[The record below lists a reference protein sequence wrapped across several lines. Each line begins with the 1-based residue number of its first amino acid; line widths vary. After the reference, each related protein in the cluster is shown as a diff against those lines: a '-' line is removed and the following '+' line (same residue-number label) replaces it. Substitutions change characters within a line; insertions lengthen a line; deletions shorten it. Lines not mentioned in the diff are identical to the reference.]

1 MKPSGRYTRV
11 AIALHWLVAALVVA
25 QFTLGWAM
33 QQIAKQP
40 PGARAEAFNIHK
52 SLGLTLLLLMALR
65 FAWRLRHAPPAPL
78 PMPRWQ
84 WRLAS
89 ITHGL
94 LYAVLIALPL
104 TGYLGSEFSGYPVRF
119 FGLALPSWAGK
130 NAAWKEILGN
140 AHLALT
146 WALAVL
152 VTLHLAGVAKHVLVN
167 RDRLLA
173 RMGIGRR
180 DPDATVS
187 APPAG

>member
-1 MKPSGRYTRV
+1 MNAPGRYTAV
-11 AIALHWLVAALVVA
+11 AIALHWLVAALVIG

-40 PGARAEAFNIHK
+40 PGPRAEAFNIHK
-52 SLGLTLLLLMALR
+52 SLGLLLLLLMALR

-84 WRLAS
+84 SRLAS
-89 ITHGL
+89 LTHAL
-94 LYAVLIALPL
+94 LYATLIALPL
-104 TGYLGSEFSGYPVRF
+104 TGYLGSVFSGYPVKF
-119 FGLALPSWAGK
+119 FGMTLPSWAGR
-130 NAAWKEILGN
+130 NPEWKEIMGG
-140 AHLALT
+140 AHLVLT
-146 WALAVL
+146 WALAAL

-173 RMGIGRR
+173 RMGIGRA
-180 DPDATVS
+180 DPRAC

>member
-1 MKPSGRYTRV
+1 MNPSGRYTRV
-11 AIALHWLVAALVVA
+11 AIALHWLVAALVIA

-40 PGARAEAFNIHK
+40 PGPRAEAFNIHK
-52 SLGLTLLLLMALR
+52 SLGLLLLLLMALR

-84 WRLAS
+84 ERLAAT
-89 ITHGL
+89 THGL
-94 LYAVLIALPL
+94 LYATLIALPL
-104 TGYLGSEFSGYPVRF
+104 TGYLGSEFSGYPVKF
-119 FGLALPSWAGK
+119 FGIALPSWAGK
-130 NAAWKEILGN
+130 NPAWKEIMGST
-140 AHLALT
+140 HLALT
-146 WALAVL
+146 WTLAAL

-173 RMGIGRR
+173 RMGIG
-180 DPDATVS
+180 ATAS